1 MISFRTDIKQK
12 KEIKLN
18 RLKTLVLVNLC
29 LALLCAAAF
38 GTSAFV
44 VRANA
49 ANYETEKKT
58 TSGWYEIDDDG
69 HTLSVHL
76 DGNIK
81 GYEWKYG
88 LSNSNLREL
97 CFMETSEDLKKL
109 DKNYDWSAHFTSY
122 PGINGDVV
130 LTLQY
135 ISNQDSKSIDT
146 RTIPVHIE
154 DGIISLL

>member
-1 MISFRTDIKQK
+1 MISFRTDIQQK
-12 KEIKLN
+12 RDSKAG
-18 RLKTLVLVNLC
+18 RLKSLVLVNLC
-29 LALLCAAAF
+29 LALLCIATF

-58 TSGWYEIDDDG
+58 TAGWYGIDDDG
-69 HTLSVHL
+69 RTLSVHL

-88 LSNSNLREL
+88 LSNSKLREL
-97 CFMETSEDLKKL
+97 RFMETSEEQRKL

-122 PGINGDVV
+122 PDVDGDVI

-135 ISNQDSKSIDT
+135 ISDSDSKSIDT
-146 RTIPVHIE
+146 RTILVHIE

>member
-12 KEIKLN
+12 REIKAN

-29 LALLCAAAF
+29 LALLCIAAF

-58 TSGWYEIDDDG
+58 ASGWYEIDDDG

-88 LSNSNLREL
+88 LSNSKLREL
-97 CFMETSEDLKKL
+97 RFMETPDELRKL

-122 PGINGDVV
+122 PDATGDVI
-130 LTLQY
+130 LTFQY
-135 ISNQDSKSIDT
+135 ISGQDSKSIDT

-154 DGIISLL
+154 NGIISLL